1 MADTDIAGKLKILIV
16 EDNEPLLISLAAAL
30 ELNNF
35 HVTTAGNVGAALH
48 LIDSEPFDV
57 LLSDLHMP
65 GAGDGLTVVSA
76 MRHKNPEAVT
86 LLLSGYPELKAAVA
100 AILLQ
105 ADEVLVKPFAIS
117 ALVETIRA
125 KLHNRG
131 ARPSTAAQRVA
142 SILESDTRTTIGQ
155 WLTRVLREE
164 ELTRVA
170 LSGEQRTGH
179 LPNLMRELVEH
190 LREPRSLGT
199 NHVSEAA
206 VHRGQ
211 SGSREAAPPLRP

>member
-1 MADTDIAGKLKILIV
+1 MANTDIAEKLNILIV
-16 EDNEPLLISLAAAL
+16 DDNEPLLASLAAGL
-30 ELNNF
+30 KLNNF
-35 HVTTAGNVGAALH
+35 HVTTAVNVGEALH

-86 LLLSGYPELKAAVA
+86 LLLSGYPELEAAVA

-125 KLHNRG
+125 KIHNRG
-131 ARPSTAAQRVA
+131 ARPSTTAQRVA
-142 SILESDTRTTIGQ
+142 
-155 WLTRVLREE
+155 
-164 ELTRVA
+164 
-170 LSGEQRTGH
+170 
-179 LPNLMRELVEH
+179 
-190 LREPRSLGT
+190 
-199 NHVSEAA
+199 
-206 VHRGQ
+206 
-211 SGSREAAPPLRP
+211 